1 MLFIVLAA
9 FTGLMAFVNPATLI
23 LTALSIFAA
32 VKVDFFAGRNEPAGK
47 KPVYRW
53 VWLWVVAIF
62 VGTVAFSVIG
72 VSNLDATSSLDRGV
86 SEIARTE
93 ESEESEPETEG
104 EDADGFGQEPA
115 AEEAA
120 PVEAPAPEPEPE
132 PVQQEPELQTESVQ
146 EDPEPVV
153 EPEPAPEPVQTAPV
167 TPIDPNPQP
176 AAEQETI
183 EQPVRAV
190 QSVSQEY
197 VLNTN
202 TGKFHY
208 PNCSSVGRMSSNN
221 RRDFVGT
228 REEVIAMGYQP
239 CGRCHP

>member
-176 AAEQETI
+176 
-183 EQPVRAV
+183 PN
-190 QSVSQEY
+190 SQCKY
-197 VLNTN
+197 ILII
-202 TGKFHY
+202 Y
-208 PNCSSVGRMSSNN
+208 
-221 RRDFVGT
+221 
-228 REEVIAMGYQP
+228 
-239 CGRCHP
+239 